1 MVAIQITHE
10 DYETYTGNG
19 MSGGLREGFSSFINL
34 LQWSIST
41 RRVAVVG
48 HHKTERGHAPED
60 LHVNV
65 RFEDDEE
72 VRIIVRVVHGAA
84 IAEVYRAIRAMEP
97 LSVDVLHAPVAHRER
112 VRQRAEIPCG
122 ATTIVSEVPFPSGL
136 SSQRSASYLSGR
148 PGCTRRLLAR
158 PASCTCQLL

>member
-72 VRIIVRVVHGAA
+72 VRVVVRVDLGA
-84 IAEVYRAIRAMEP
+84 
-97 LSVDVLHAPVAHRER
+97 
-112 VRQRAEIPCG
+112 
-122 ATTIVSEVPFPSGL
+122 
-136 SSQRSASYLSGR
+136 
-148 PGCTRRLLAR
+148 
-158 PASCTCQLL
+158 

>member
-60 LHVNV
+60 LHVHV
-65 RFEDDEE
+65 RLEDDEE
-72 VRIIVRVVHGAA
+72 VRVVVRVHLGARVA
-84 IAEVYRAIRAMEP
+84 QVLRAVRAVEP
-97 LSVDVLHAPVAHRER
+97 LSADVRHAAVAHRELM
-112 VRQRAEIPCG
+112 G
-122 ATTIVSEVPFPSGL
+122 EVP
-136 SSQRSASYLSGR
+136 QVR
-148 PGCTRRLLAR
+148 
-158 PASCTCQLL
+158 